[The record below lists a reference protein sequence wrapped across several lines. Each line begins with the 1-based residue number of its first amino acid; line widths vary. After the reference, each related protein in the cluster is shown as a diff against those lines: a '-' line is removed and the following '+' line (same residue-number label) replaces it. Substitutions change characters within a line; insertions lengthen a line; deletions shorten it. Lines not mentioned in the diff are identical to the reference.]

1 MKDFLLLLGF
11 VVASA
16 LFAWI
21 IIKYPPKSVQRDALR
36 GTKKSREGNATT
48 QADAKLELPRKDFS
62 AKDSIDYSTTHD
74 ADGNRLISMSEDDL
88 ESLKANILGHHS
100 PESRTKHFD
109 EMKHLLKKSD
119 WLYDEFSK
127 TYEQSNETRERYN
140 ALEIT
145 EKLAITTVKR
155 SFENEFAEMLNRL
168 SVLMDI
174 RDVDLK
180 ASERSVAILKSEVA
194 LLEIVRDYWW
204 KLNSLYLCFEL
215 EDWMTQA
222 NEIRQRF
229 YLALEEHLDTWKC
242 REEMEKAWENYQD
255 DKNAE

>member
-1 MKDFLLLLGF
+1 MKDFLLLFGF
-11 VVASA
+11 VAVSA

-21 IIKYPPKSVQRDALR
+21 IIKYPPKSLQRDALR

-48 QADAKLELPRKDFS
+48 QTDAKLELPRKDFS
-62 AKDSIDYSTTHD
+62 TKDSIDYSIAQDT
-74 ADGNRLISMSEDDL
+74 DGNRVISMSEDDV
-88 ESLKANILGHHS
+88 ETLKANILGRHT
-100 PESRTKHFD
+100 PESQTKHFD
-109 EMKHLLKKSD
+109 EIEHLLKKRD
-119 WLYDEFSK
+119 WLKDEFSK
-127 TYEQSNETRERYN
+127 TYDQSEEIREKYN

-215 EDWMTQA
+215 EDWITQA

-229 YLALEEHLDTWKC
+229 YVALEEHLDTWKC
-242 REEMEKAWENYQD
+242 REEMETAWKKYQD
-255 DKNAE
+255 NKAE

>member
-1 MKDFLLLLGF
+1 MKDFLLLFGF
-11 VVASA
+11 VAGSA

-36 GTKKSREGNATT
+36 GTKKPREGSGKPKVDT
-48 QADAKLELPRKDFS
+48 KLELPRKDFS
-62 AKDSIDYSTTHD
+62 AKESIDYSITHD

-88 ESLKANILGHHS
+88 ETLKANILGHHT
-100 PESRTKHFD
+100 PESRTNHFD
-109 EMKHLLKKSD
+109 EIEHLLKKRD
-119 WLYDEFSK
+119 WLKDEFAK
-127 TYEQSNETRERYN
+127 TYDQSEEIREKYN

-194 LLEIVRDYWW
+194 LLETVRDYWW
-204 KLNSLYLCFEL
+204 KLNSLDLCFEL
-215 EDWMTQA
+215 EDWITQA

-229 YLALEEHLDTWKC
+229 YVALEEHLDTWKC
-242 REEMEKAWENYQD
+242 REEMETAWKKYQD
-255 DKNAE
+255 NKAE

>member
-1 MKDFLLLLGF
+1 MEDFLLALGSF
-11 VVASA
+11 AASA
-16 LFAWI
+16 LLVWVVMKHLTKSWQQNPLPGI
-21 IIKYPPKSVQRDALR
+21 RRPKES
-36 GTKKSREGNATT
+36 STT
-48 QADAKLELPRKDFS
+48 TRADAKLELPRKDFS
-62 AKDSIDYSTTHD
+62 TKDSIDYSIAQDT
-74 ADGNRLISMSEDDL
+74 DGNRLISMSEDDL
-88 ESLKANILGHHS
+88 EALKANILGRHT
-100 PESRTKHFD
+100 PESQTKHLD
-109 EMKHLLKKSD
+109 EIEHLLKKRD
-119 WLYDEFSK
+119 WLKDEFSK
-127 TYEQSNETRERYN
+127 TYDQSAEIREKYN

-155 SFENEFAEMLNRL
+155 SFENEFAEMLNRY

-174 RDVDLK
+174 RDIDLR

-215 EDWMTQA
+215 EDWITQA

-229 YLALEEHLDTWKC
+229 YVALEEHLDTWKC
-242 REEMEKAWENYQD
+242 REEMETAWKKYQD